1 MIPAVNVQ
9 LAKGQLGGSTATND
23 NVTGVLLTGSG
34 TGTLPLLTPVKIV
47 SLEDA
52 ESRGITEDAE
62 PEAYQFVREFYSI
75 DGTQGCPVYLMLAAA
90 ATSLTSLCDV
100 SVANGLK
107 KLIDFGGGDIRVAA
121 VARTPVAGY
130 TPTVSKFIDSDVI
143 TAVPNAKAFAQ
154 AMFAAHKPLRIL
166 LAARVNDVTSSTID
180 SPNELTANNVG
191 LVIGGTAANGVTSL
205 GLVLGRISA
214 TAPHVNI
221 GRVKDGDLP
230 VSNYFIGTQSIL
242 PDLDNPSQAYFRQL
256 DQLIDAGYITVKK
269 YDQKGGL
276 FISNDPMASPETDD
290 YNSLAFGRVID
301 KAAIVAYQTYVN
313 EINDDIDLDDNGQIE
328 PVVLKALEA
337 SMVNALNLN
346 MAESMSGDPVVY
358 IDDTQQITQTS
369 TLQVEIGIRRKGYSK
384 LINIKLGFNNP
395 QNNN

>member
-1 MIPAVNVQ
+1 MIPSVNVQ
-9 LAKGQLGGSTATND
+9 LAKGQFGGSAATND
-23 NVTGVLLTGSG
+23 NVTGVVLTGSG
-34 TGTLPLLTPVKIV
+34 TGLLPLLTPVKVV

-52 ESRGITEDAE
+52 ESKGITVDAE
-62 PEAYQFVREFYSI
+62 PEAHQFVREFYSI
-75 DGTQGCPVYLMLAAA
+75 DGTRGCPVYLMLAAA
-90 ATSLTSLCDV
+90 ATSLTALCDV
-100 SVANGLK
+100 SAATGLK
-107 KLIDFGGGDIRVAA
+107 KLIDFGGGDIRIAA

-130 TPTVSKFIDSDVI
+130 TPTASKFIDSDVI
-143 TAVPNAKAFAQ
+143 AAVPNAKAFAQ

-166 LAARVNDVTSSTID
+166 LAARVNDVTSSMID
-180 SPNELTANNVG
+180 SPNELTADNVG
-191 LVIGGTAANGVTSL
+191 LVIGGTEANGVTSL
-205 GLVLGRISA
+205 GLVLGRIAA

-230 VSNYFIGTQSIL
+230 ISNYFIGMQSIL

-276 FISNDPMASPETDD
+276 FIGNDPMACPETDD
-290 YNSLAFGRVID
+290 YNSLAYGRVID

-358 IDDTQQITQTS
+358 IDDTQQLTQTS